1 VILKILSHLRANV
14 VAYIALSIVLSST
27 SYAAATKLL
36 PANSVG
42 TRQVINHSLLGK
54 DFKTGQLPK
63 GAKGKTGPTGSA
75 GPTGATGARGTQG
88 LQGLQGQ
95 QGIQGERGVTGPSTG
110 VAGGDL
116 TGNYPNP
123 TIGDGKVTPSKLN
136 AFPSA
141 GLKTAW
147 RQYLPIGSGGCVAY
161 YCGIPNATDQP
172 LCWRDADFDTA
183 AGAITADACNFK
195 APIAGTY
202 VVSLWASWDAN
213 ATGERKIWLVES
225 PASGGSLTLASSE
238 APPVQESGKWTSQTV
253 TTIVRLAANDSVAF
267 HAYQDSGGTLLLP
280 ESRMSMSWIA
290 P

>member
-1 VILKILSHLRANV
+1 MIKSLRHLRANV
-14 VAYIALSIVLSST
+14 IAYLALSIALTGT

-54 DFKTGQLPK
+54 DFKRGQLPK
-63 GAKGKTGPTGSA
+63 GAKGDIGPA
-75 GPTGATGARGTQG
+75 GPSGPAGATGAAGPQG
-88 LQGLQGQ
+88 LTGP
-95 QGIQGERGVTGPSTG
+95 QGIQGPKGDTGPSTG

-123 TIGDGKVTPSKLN
+123 TIGAGKVTPSKLS

-141 GLKTAW
+141 GLQTAW
-147 RQYLPIGSGGCVAY
+147 RNFSGGGCVAY

-172 LCWRDADFDTA
+172 LCWRDNDFDTS
-183 AGAITADACNFK
+183 AGAMIPDGCNFR

-202 VVSLWASWDAN
+202 VVSLWASWAAN
-213 ATGERKIWLVES
+213 ATGERKIWLVKT
-225 PASGGSLTLASSE
+225 PVSGGASTLASSE
-238 APPVQESGKWTSQTV
+238 AQPVQEAAKYTSQNATA
-253 TTIVRLAANDSVAF
+253 IVRLAANDTVQF
-267 HAYQDSGGTLLLP
+267 HAYQDSGGTLNLP